1 MKELKEMTLL
11 QLRNR
16 KESLERTIKIC
27 EEYLE
32 SAHNTFL
39 GPLGARAEIRKCSKE
54 LDKIH
59 TIMIEKITEDN
70 E

>member
-1 MKELKEMTLL
+1 MKNLEEMTLI

-16 KESLERTIKIC
+16 RDELVRTIKIC

-39 GPLGARAEIRKCSKE
+39 GPLGARVEIRKCSKE
-54 LDKIH
+54 L
-59 TIMIEKITEDN
+59 EKIKVIIAERTTKNN

>member
-1 MKELKEMTLL
+1 MKNLEEMTLI

-16 KESLERTIKIC
+16 KDELARTIEIC

-54 LDKIH
+54 L
-59 TIMIEKITEDN
+59 EKIKLIMAERTTKNN

>member
-1 MKELKEMTLL
+1 MKNLEEMTLI

-16 KESLERTIKIC
+16 RDELVRTIKIC

-39 GPLGARAEIRKCSKE
+39 GPLGARAEIRKC
-54 LDKIH
+54 
-59 TIMIEKITEDN
+59 
-70 E
+70 

>member
-1 MKELKEMTLL
+1 MKDLEEMTLI

-39 GPLGARAEIRKCSKE
+39 GPLGARAEIRKCTKE

-59 TIMIEKITEDN
+59 FILAEKTTEYY

>member
-1 MKELKEMTLL
+1 MKDLTEMTLI

-16 KESLERTIKIC
+16 KESLEKTIKIC

-32 SAHNTFL
+32 STHNTFL

-59 TIMIEKITEDN
+59 SIVTERAIEDYE
-70 E
+70 

>member
-1 MKELKEMTLL
+1 MKELKEMTLI

-54 LDKIH
+54 LDKIYA
-59 TIMIEKITEDN
+59 IMIEKNTEDN
-70 E
+70 G

>member
-1 MKELKEMTLL
+1 MKDLTEMTLI

-16 KESLERTIKIC
+16 KESLEKTIKIC

-32 SAHNTFL
+32 STHNTFL

-54 LDKIH
+54 LDIIH
-59 TIMIEKITEDN
+59 SIVTERAIEDYE
-70 E
+70 

>member
-1 MKELKEMTLL
+1 MKNLEEMTLI

-16 KESLERTIKIC
+16 KDELTRTIKIC

-59 TIMIEKITEDN
+59 FIILERTTEND